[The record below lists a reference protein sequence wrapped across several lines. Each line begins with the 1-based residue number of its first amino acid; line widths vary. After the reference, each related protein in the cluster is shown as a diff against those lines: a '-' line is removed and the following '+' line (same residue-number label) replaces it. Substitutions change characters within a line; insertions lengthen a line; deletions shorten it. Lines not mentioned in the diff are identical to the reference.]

1 MDHAREDVDAAIAEA
16 IGSSRMSPK
25 RVVTFG
31 EASLRL
37 ATSDNERLERATTLS
52 LSVSG
57 PELNMAVATAS
68 LGVEVS
74 WVSVL
79 PGSPLGRR
87 ILRDAKANGVD
98 VQHVPMLESGDGRA
112 GLQFVEP
119 GPEPRPTSVH
129 YDVAGSPV
137 SRLRAGT
144 FDWAS
149 ILDGASAFY
158 VSGNT
163 LGISA
168 GARSEA
174 MEAVRT
180 ARQLGVLVAFDL
192 AYRPDSWSEGQAR
205 QAFVRIIHD
214 VDVLFASRGSL
225 RTFFGFEGSYESVLH
240 QAIEKLGVAAVTVNR
255 RRFKGSRRLTL
266 ESMAMGK
273 SELLASSD
281 RRDIEVVDSFGASDA
296 YAAGFLD
303 GYLENPLGLSRAVSL
318 GAAAAALKC
327 TMPGEFLCASRDEI
341 EALVPD

>member
-16 IGSSRMSPK
+16 IGRSRMSPK

-37 ATSDNERLERATTLS
+37 AAPANERLERATMLA
-52 LSVSG
+52 LSVG
-57 PELNMAVATAS
+57 GAELNTAVALAS
-68 LGVEVS
+68 LGVDVA

-87 ILRDAKANGVD
+87 ILREARTNSVD
-98 VQHVPMLESGDGRA
+98 VQHVQMLEDGEGRA

-119 GPEPRPTSVH
+119 GPEPRPTTVH
-129 YDVAGSPV
+129 YDLAASPM
-137 SRLRAGT
+137 SRLRAGA
-144 FDWAS
+144 FDWGA
-149 ILDGASAFY
+149 ILEGASAFY
-158 VSGNT
+158 VSGST

-168 GARSEA
+168 GARAEA
-174 MEAVRT
+174 MEAVRM

-192 AYRPDSWSEGQAR
+192 AYRPEAWSEAQAR

-214 VDVLFASRGSL
+214 VDVLFASRGGL
-225 RTFFGFEGSYESVLH
+225 RTFFGIEGSYESVLR
-240 QAIEKLGVAAVTVNR
+240 QGIEKLGVAAVTVSR

-266 ESMAMGK
+266 ESLAMGK

-281 RRDIEVVDSFGASDA
+281 RRDIEVVDHFGAADA
-296 YAAGFLD
+296 FAAGFLD
-303 GYLENPLGLSRAVSL
+303 GYLDNPLGLSRAVSL

-327 TMPGEFLCASRDEI
+327 TMQGELLCASRGEI
-341 EALVPD
+341 EALVAD